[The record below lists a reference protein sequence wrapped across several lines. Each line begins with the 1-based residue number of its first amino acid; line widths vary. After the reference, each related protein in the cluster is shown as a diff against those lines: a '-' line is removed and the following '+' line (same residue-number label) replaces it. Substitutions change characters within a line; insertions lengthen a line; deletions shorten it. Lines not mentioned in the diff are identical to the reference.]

1 MPAARFLLLAS
12 LALWV
17 GPCRPDTAGTASTA
31 GSETIRAD
39 SPAQALDPAPHLR
52 LRWAST
58 NHRPD
63 YGDAAPGTL
72 IEVRLII
79 ESALDDDTRSTSIHW
94 DPAFAAAYTLVES
107 DPPAWRVR
115 LDDDGWGVLDTS
127 GILARDHGTF
137 RLWFEPVP
145 ASEPPPEAPHLVV
158 AADGALLVADVV
170 ATAEHDTERARASTH
185 YVFERGL
192 LAAAGELLPAETSH
206 PRSVL
211 GLATGLSV
219 FFMAVLVGGTG
230 AALLR
235 TIRQPDPA

>member
-17 GPCRPDTAGTASTA
+17 GPCRPDTDGTASTA

-39 SPAQALDPAPHLR
+39 SPARALDPTPHLR

-63 YGDAAPGTL
+63 YRGAAPGTL

-115 LDDDGWGVLDTS
+115 LD
-127 GILARDHGTF
+127 
-137 RLWFEPVP
+137 FEPVP

-211 GLATGLSV
+211 GLAAGLSV

-230 AALLR
+230 ASLR
-235 TIRQPDPA
+235 RTTQQPDPA